1 MGWWIK
7 LAVNKHLFVKNPVSV
22 FRSVFDFRNIIS
34 FFASLQ
40 MSAFAVKT
48 PFFQPAFHFFDGLCC
63 YKTSFAKVIKPVVC
77 IDLLFDML
85 NGIITSL
92 ILFSLKIAANADS
105 YCVCGFYTF
114 FVKSVMFCV
123 ILIILWNA
131 WLFQPLPLVLPAGI
145 SSFVEKCT
153 KCSTSFA
160 AFSAAFNSFTW
171 KRAQIFASS
180 TP

>member
-1 MGWWIK
+1 MK

-92 ILFSLKIAANADS
+92 TLFSLKIAANADS
-105 YCVCGFYTF
+105 YCVCGFYIF

-123 ILIILWNA
+123 IIIILWNA
-131 WLFQPLPLVLPAGI
+131 
-145 SSFVEKCT
+145 
-153 KCSTSFA
+153 
-160 AFSAAFNSFTW
+160 
-171 KRAQIFASS
+171 
-180 TP
+180 